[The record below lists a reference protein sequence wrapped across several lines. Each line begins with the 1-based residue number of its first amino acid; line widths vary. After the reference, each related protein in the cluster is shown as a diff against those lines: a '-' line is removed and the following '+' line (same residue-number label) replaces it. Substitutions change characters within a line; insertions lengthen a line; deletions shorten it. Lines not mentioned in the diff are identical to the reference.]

1 MPLSPT
7 KLEPGEA
14 YASVEDILLASDLP
28 EMIVRVPRW
37 KRNGASLALRVK
49 ALSLVQ
55 KEAVLRESRRPDGTI
70 DTIVYTEATIRE
82 GVMIPRF
89 DANTAERLRLKNP
102 TDLDLIVQTIWTLS
116 ALDQDI
122 IDAVV
127 TEQTGAAPPEPPE
140 PPAGA

>member
-7 KLEPGEA
+7 TLAAGEA
-14 YASVEDILLASDLP
+14 YASVEDILLANDLP

-55 KEAVLRESRRPDGTI
+55 KEAVLRESRRPDGSI

-82 GVMIPRF
+82 GCIMPRF